1 MLKSKVLFDSFIIIE
16 KVGIN
21 VEFSETNQFL
31 NSPDDLEFEFLE
43 FSEYWISSLGFS
55 YLIFFL

>member
-21 VEFSETNQFL
+21 VEFSETVKKLFD
-31 NSPDDLEFEFLE
+31 SFVKAIKF
-43 FSEYWISSLGFS
+43 
-55 YLIFFL
+55 